1 MFCKPEEQMT
11 FMQDVY
17 FLNILEV
24 MELGYFGYH
33 HFHTQ
38 SCTGGRLF
46 IISSRSS
53 NTFICVLIYTS
64 QTAVGIREGKF
75 KKPLVSSAAGDRLG
89 PKIL

>member
-11 FMQDVY
+11 FMQGVY
-17 FLNILEV
+17 FLNSIEM

-38 SCTGGRLF
+38 SCTRGRLVV
-46 IISSRSS
+46 ISSRSS
-53 NTFICVLIYTS
+53 NTSICVLIYTS
-64 QTAVGIREGKF
+64 LTAIGTREGKL
-75 KKPLVSSAAGDRLG
+75 KKPLVSSAAGVRLG